1 MNSSRVQ
8 HAAVVS
14 LFLLLLMLF
23 VSGAFTKEDK
33 QLNPLE
39 EYGIL
44 VTLITYFLRVI
55 TLAAVPLS
63 VANFLGIIFFNTF
76 PEPPTLKGSPLL
88 APFICF
94 RVVTK
99 GDFPELVKDNLRRN
113 METCCQAGVDNCMF
127 EVVTDKAIH
136 LAKMPGV
143 REIVVPDTYVTSQGS
158 LFKARALQ
166 YCLEDGVNML
176 NDDDWIV
183 HLDEETLLT
192 KNSAI
197 GIFNFVTEGSH
208 HFGQGVITY
217 GSGHVVNWVTT
228 LIDSVRVAIDYGALR
243 FCFKVFHKPIF
254 NWKGSFNV
262 SNVAAERRV
271 NYDHGPEASIA
282 EDCYFGILASSMGYS
297 FGFVEGEMNEQS
309 TFTFVDFMRQ
319 RRRWA
324 QGIYLAW
331 KSCPV
336 QHQYKAGIFFLV
348 VAMHLM
354 PLSAVALLLSLT
366 CPVPL
371 SLPSKLVF
379 GFLGAVFLFLFVF
392 GAVKSLNRRRLGL
405 VKYALLCI
413 STLLVIPVAYTL
425 EVSAVI
431 WAIGSNK
438 INFHVVKKGRV
449 EAKQTYSKTE
459 TVLMA

>member
-1 MNSSRVQ
+1 MKVNQ
-8 HAAVVS
+8 LKHTIVVS
-14 LFLLLLMLF
+14 LFLVILAVFLIGPLM
-23 VSGAFTKEDK
+23 EDEE
-33 QLNPLE
+33 QFDPFE
-39 EYGIL
+39 EYGIIITL
-44 VTLITYFLRVI
+44 VSYFLRM
-55 TLAAVPLS
+55 LSLSAVPLS
-63 VANFLGIIFFNTF
+63 VTNFLGIIFFNTF

-99 GDFPELVKDNLRRN
+99 GDFPELIKDNLRRN

-127 EVVTDKAIH
+127 EIVTDKAIH
-136 LAKMPGV
+136 LARMPGV

-348 VAMHLM
+348 LAIMFMPMSTVSFIMSLIFPVAA
-354 PLSAVALLLSLT
+354 SF
-366 CPVPL
+366 
-371 SLPSKLVF
+371 PSKIVF

-392 GAVKSLNRRRLGL
+392 GSVKSLNVHRLGII
-405 VKYALLCI
+405 KYSLLCI
-413 STLLVIPVAYTL
+413 STVLVIPLAYVL
-425 EVSAVI
+425 EVTAVL
-431 WAIGSNK
+431 WAIFSNK
-438 INFHVVKKGRV
+438 INFDVVKKERV
-449 EAKQTYSKTE
+449 TGAKPYSQANP
-459 TVLMA
+459 VLLA